1 MSMDSSAD
9 DGLPA
14 FDSDSS
20 NPLALAENSSDTF
33 KYLPLSH
40 DNSEI
45 RLLRIMPGSPGQK
58 VKCNLETVAQS
69 SAPDYKALSYNW
81 GELSQHHEIFVNGS
95 SLFVTKNLLA
105 ALKQL
110 RHSSKDLVIWIDAI
124 CINQDSDNE
133 RSDQVRKMRTIYEGA
148 SEVLVWLGKS
158 SRTSSRAFSYIRDMM
173 ALLDVQGNVD
183 DFIGDPRRYDNL
195 MALHSLLLR
204 DYWKRMWVIQETY
217 VAKVVTVHCG
227 ADSIGWTELLATQNS
242 LMDHESAMI
251 VLTGEY
257 DIGMTL
263 LNKIWKSGAR
273 GMKPAEP
280 LADRTTR
287 EPTLYES
294 LLYHSSKLCSYP
306 IDRVYSIVGLTSAR
320 FDGRFVI
327 DYNRGA
333 RRVFIDVAQ
342 YTIATAEKLDIICAL
357 QPVPGSR
364 DLISPDLPS
373 WVPDWA
379 ATWPYENSLFTG
391 DTPSYYAAAT
401 TSANATFGLDGNS
414 LIVKGFT
421 VGNVSAVGSTTGIS
435 SPWETNNTDISSL
448 LLAFH
453 SWRAM
458 LMSQD
463 GVVSN
468 DLHISFR
475 DTITCAMVYNYFFPG
490 WSVEKYLEELMG
502 LYGRLCEEYH
512 PELVLDAHWSSL
524 AADISSW
531 ESESHRNHWARTAI
545 LNNKR
550 VLFRRRFFLA
560 EPRQMGVTH
569 EDVIVG
575 DKICILYGI
584 RTPVVLRPVDSYYT
598 LVGETFVSGRGYMFG
613 TAVDELTEGKHKEQV
628 FEIH

>member
-1 MSMDSSAD
+1 MDSSTD
-9 DGLPA
+9 DGLSA
-14 FDSDSS
+14 FDKDSS
-20 NPLALAENSSDTF
+20 NPLALAENSPDTF

-45 RLLRIMPGSPGQK
+45 RLLRIMPGSAGEK
-58 VKCNLETVAQS
+58 VQCNLETVGQS
-69 SAPDYKALSYNW
+69 SAPDYKALSYTW
-81 GELSQHHEIFVNGS
+81 GELSKHHEIFVNGS
-95 SLFVTKNLLA
+95 SLSITKNLLA
-105 ALKQL
+105 ALEQL

-133 RSDQVRKMRTIYEGA
+133 RSDQVSKMRTIYEGA

-158 SRTSSRAFSYIRDMM
+158 TPTSSRALSYIRDMT

-183 DFIGDPRRYDNL
+183 DFIHDPRRYDDL
-195 MALHSLLLR
+195 MALYSLLLR
-204 DYWKRMWVIQETY
+204 DYWNRVWVIQETS
-217 VAKVVTVHCG
+217 VAKVVVIHCG
-227 ADSIGWTELLATQNS
+227 ADSIGWTELLATQTT

-251 VLTGEY
+251 ILSGEHN
-257 DIGMTL
+257 IGMTL
-263 LNKIWKSGAR
+263 FNKIWKGGAR

-280 LADRTTR
+280 IAGRTAK

-306 IDRVYSIVGLTSAR
+306 IDRIYSIVGLTSAR

-333 RRVFIDVAQ
+333 RRVFIDVVQ
-342 YTIATAEKLDIICAL
+342 YTIATTQKLDIICAL

-364 DLISPDLPS
+364 DLVSPDLPS

-379 ATWPYENSLFTG
+379 ATRLYENSLFTG
-391 DTPSYYAAAT
+391 DTPSYCAAAT
-401 TSANATFGLDGNS
+401 TSASVTFDGNS

-421 VGNVSAVGSTTGIS
+421 VGTVSAVGSTTGIS
-435 SPWETNNTDISSL
+435 SPSETNNTDISSL

-463 GVVSN
+463 GVVPN
-468 DLHISFR
+468 YLHLSFR
-475 DTITCAMVYNYFFPG
+475 DTITCALVFNRFFPG
-490 WSVEKYLEELMG
+490 WSIEKYLEELMG
-502 LYGRLCEEYH
+502 LYGKLCEAYH
-512 PELVLDAHWSSL
+512 PDLVLDAHWGSL
-524 AADISSW
+524 AADSSSW
-531 ESESHRNHWARTAI
+531 ESESHRDHWALTAI

-550 VLFRRRFFLA
+550 DLFRKRFFLA
-560 EPRQMGVTH
+560 EPGLMGVTH

-575 DKICILYGI
+575 DKICILYGM
-584 RTPVVLRPVDSYYT
+584 RTPVVLRSVGSYYT
-598 LVGETFVSGRGYMFG
+598 LVGEAFVSGRGYMFG
-613 TAVDELTEGKHKEQV
+613 NAVDELAEGKHMEQV